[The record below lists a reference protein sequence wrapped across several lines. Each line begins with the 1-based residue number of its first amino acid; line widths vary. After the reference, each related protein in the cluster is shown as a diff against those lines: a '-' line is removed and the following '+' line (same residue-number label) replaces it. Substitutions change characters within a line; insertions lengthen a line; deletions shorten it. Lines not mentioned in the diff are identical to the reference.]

1 MCRWFAYLSA
11 TEPCLLED
19 VLILPDHA
27 ISKQVHERYLPYL
40 FHYEPDKDSYSTKKE
55 MSLRNSPYNLD
66 GLGLVWYTSSRAD
79 FGECEGPRPVSY
91 KILRQPQ
98 TDPIFHSLCAGTTAH
113 AVFAHIRAASG
124 ATAITIYNNHPFT
137 FGRYAFMHNG
147 VVAHFD
153 QIKRTLALSLSDE
166 AHALVKG
173 TTDSEMLAALF
184 FTYLEARRGA
194 QVWEAQHPLEELKQ
208 CLEQAIETVFALQ
221 RTELKKV
228 GKTPDAS
235 SLNIAIT
242 DGEQLLAIRFR
253 NHATEHPPSLYLS
266 TRAGV
271 ALNRKFPGHPDLEGV
286 DNGVQNLKAPEEHGD
301 HVIIAS
307 EPTTYKKSDWE
318 LIPKNQC
325 IMVGPDMVIRREP
338 VGVQF

>member
-27 ISKQVHERYLPYL
+27 IAKQVHDRYLPYL
-40 FHYEPDKDSYSTKKE
+40 FHYEPSKDKDSTKKE

-66 GLGLVWYTSSRAD
+66 GLGLVWYSNARAD
-79 FGECEGPRPVSY
+79 FGECDGPRPVSY

-98 TDPIFHSLCAGTTAH
+98 TDPVFQSLCSGTTAH

-153 QIKRTLALSLSDE
+153 QIKRALALALSDE

-184 FTYLEARRGA
+184 FTYLEERRGA
-194 QVWEAQHPLEELKQ
+194 RVWEVQHPLEELKH
-208 CLEQAIETVFALQ
+208 CLERAIETVFKLQ
-221 RTELKKV
+221 QEAMEKV

-253 NHATEHPPSLYLS
+253 NHATEHPPSLYIS

-286 DNGVQNLKAPEEHGD
+286 DNGMQNLKAESEHGD

-307 EPTTYKKSDWE
+307 EPTTYKKEDWE

-325 IMVGPDMVIRREP
+325 IMVGRDMEIHRVP
-338 VGVQF
+338 VGIPY

>member
-27 ISKQVHERYLPYL
+27 IAKQVHERYLPYL
-40 FHYEPDKDSYSTKKE
+40 FHYEPDKDKESTKKE
-55 MSLRNSPYNLD
+55 VSLRNSPFNLD
-66 GLGLVWYTSSRAD
+66 GLGLMWYTNARAD
-79 FGECEGPRPVSY
+79 FGECDGPRPVSY
-91 KILRQPQ
+91 KILRQPT
-98 TDPIFHSLCAGTTAH
+98 TDPVFQSLCAGTSAR

-124 ATAITIYNNHPFT
+124 ATAITIYNNHPFA
-137 FGRYAFMHNG
+137 FGRHAFMHNG

-153 QIKRTLALSLSDE
+153 AIKRALALALSDE

-173 TTDSEMLAALF
+173 TTDSEMLAALV
-184 FTYLEARRGA
+184 FTYLEEKKGAR
-194 QVWEAQHPLEELKQ
+194 VWDARHSLEELKE
-208 CLEQAIETVFALQ
+208 CLERAIGKVFELQ
-221 RTELKKV
+221 RAAMEKQ
-228 GKTPDAS
+228 GRQPEAS

-253 NHATEHPPSLYLS
+253 NHPTEHPPSLYMS

-286 DNGVQNLKAPEEHGD
+286 DNGAQNLKAEDEHGD

-307 EPTTYKKSDWE
+307 EPTTYRKSDWE

-325 IMVGPDMVIRREP
+325 IMVGRAMVIRREP
-338 VGVQF
+338 VDVQF

>member
-1 MCRWFAYLSA
+1 MCRWFAYISA

-27 ISKQVHERYLPYL
+27 IAKQVHERYLPYL
-40 FHYEPDKDSYSTKKE
+40 FHYEPDADPNSTKKE
-55 MSLRNSPYNLD
+55 VSLRNSPYNLD
-66 GLGLVWYTSSRAD
+66 GLGLVWYSNARAD

-98 TDPIFHSLCAGTTAH
+98 TDPVFQSLCAGTTAH

-153 QIKRTLALSLSDE
+153 VIKRALALALSDE

-184 FTYLEARRGA
+184 FTYLEERRGA
-194 QVWEAQHPLEELKQ
+194 RVWEAPHPLEELKL
-208 CLEQAIETVFALQ
+208 CLEKAITTVFDLQ
-221 RTELKKV
+221 KEAMAKV

-253 NHATEHPPSLYLS
+253 NHATEHPPSLYMS

-286 DNGVQNLKAPEEHGD
+286 DNGVQNLKAEEEHGD

-307 EPTTYKKSDWE
+307 EPTTYKKADWE

-325 IMVGPDMVIRREP
+325 IMVERDMTIRRVP
-338 VGVQF
+338 VDVQF